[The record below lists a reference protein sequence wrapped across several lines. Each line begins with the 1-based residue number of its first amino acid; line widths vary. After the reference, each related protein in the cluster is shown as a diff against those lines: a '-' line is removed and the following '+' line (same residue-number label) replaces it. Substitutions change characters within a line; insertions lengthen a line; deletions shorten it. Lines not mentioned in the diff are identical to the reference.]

1 MLLHKVRWCRL
12 WLCLPL
18 SNLSFTQTPAKNR
31 WCTNTKAFRTLG
43 GLGCGEFDMAVEY
56 CGQFLL
62 LHSMNIFFEFSATH
76 RSNSATP
83 HFGPRV
89 LRGIL
94 HSKDGGPKSESAK
107 LFLVVRGPRGFGRG
121 RASLIHI
128 SSSNPFQV
136 YSIDHNCP
144 A

>member
-12 WLCLPL
+12 WLCLPPL
-18 SNLSFTQTPAKNR
+18 ILSFTQTPAKNQ

-43 GLGCGEFDMAVEY
+43 GVGCREFHKAVEY
-56 CGQFLL
+56 CVQFLFL
-62 LHSMNIFFEFSATH
+62 YPIYLFLFLATH

-107 LFLVVRGPRGFGRG
+107 LFLVVEGPRGFGRG
-121 RASLIHI
+121 RGSFSYI
-128 SSSNPFQV
+128 SSSNRIQV
-136 YSIDHNCP
+136 Y
-144 A
+144 